1 MHKYEVKVFH
11 ADTDCYKVVWHG
23 NYLRYLEQARCAL
36 VKSHNEN
43 LNGLEEEGILTPVIN
58 IDLKYKH
65 AAVLYD
71 DLVVETS
78 IEEIKGIRLTFLQ
91 RIFKKNTDILV
102 LEAHVTCTLTN
113 NEGKLLRR
121 VPEQILDLKED

>member
-1 MHKYEVKVFH
+1 MHKYELKVFH

-23 NYLRYLEQARCAL
+23 NYLRYLEQARCAF
-36 VKSHNEN
+36 VKSNNKN

-58 IDLKYKH
+58 IDIKYKH
-65 AAVLYD
+65 SAVLYD

-91 RIFKKNTDILV
+91 KIFKKESNILV
-102 LEAHVTCTLTN
+102 VEARVTCTLTN
-113 NEGKLLRR
+113 NEGKLLRKM
-121 VPEQILDLKED
+121 PQQILDLRNN

>member
-1 MHKYEVKVFH
+1 MEQYEVKVFH

-36 VKSHNEN
+36 VKNSNKN

-58 IDLKYKH
+58 IDIKYKH
-65 AAVLYD
+65 PAVLYD

-78 IEEIKGIRLTFLQ
+78 IIEAKGIRLTFLQ
-91 RIFKKNTDILV
+91 KIFKKNTDILII
-102 LEAHVTCTLTN
+102 EAKVTCTLTN
-113 NEGKLLRR
+113 IEGKLLRKM
-121 VPEQILDLKED
+121 PEQILNLCEN

>member
-23 NYLRYLEQARCAL
+23 NYLRYLEQARCDF
-36 VKSHNEN
+36 VKSHDKN

-58 IDLKYKH
+58 IEIKYKH

-78 IEEIKGIRLTFLQ
+78 VLEAKGIRLTFLQ
-91 RIFKKNTDILV
+91 KILKKNTDILV
-102 LEAHVTCTLTN
+102 IEAKVTCTLTN
-113 NEGKLLRR
+113 NEGKLLRKM
-121 VPEQILDLKED
+121 PEQILKLCDN

>member
-1 MHKYEVKVFH
+1 MHQYEVKVFH

-36 VKSHNEN
+36 VKSNNKN

-58 IDLKYKH
+58 IDIKYKH

-71 DLVVETS
+71 ELIVETS
-78 IEEIKGIRLTFLQ
+78 IIEAKGIRLTFLQ

-102 LEAHVTCTLTN
+102 IEAKVTCTLTN
-113 NEGKLLRR
+113 TEGKLLRKM
-121 VPEQILDLKED
+121 PEQILALCEN

>member
-1 MHKYEVKVFH
+1 MHRYEVKVFH

-36 VKSHNEN
+36 VKSQNDK

-58 IDLKYKH
+58 IELKYKH

-71 DLVVETS
+71 DLVIETS
-78 IEEIKGIRLTFLQ
+78 LEEAKGIRLTFLQ
-91 RIFKKNTDILV
+91 KIFKKNTDIQV
-102 LEAHVTCTLTN
+102 LEAHVTCTLTDLD
-113 NEGKLLRR
+113 GKLLRKI
-121 VPEQILDLKED
+121 PEQILALKGN